1 MLAVGQ
7 ELLGA
12 FSGRDIGDD
21 RTDKAAPVRLERGQ
35 ADLDREFGAVP
46 TACPEVSPESH
57 RLDSGF
63 SRYRLR

>member
-46 TACPEVSPESH
+46 TACRRSRPSPIA
-57 RLDSGF
+57 LDSGF